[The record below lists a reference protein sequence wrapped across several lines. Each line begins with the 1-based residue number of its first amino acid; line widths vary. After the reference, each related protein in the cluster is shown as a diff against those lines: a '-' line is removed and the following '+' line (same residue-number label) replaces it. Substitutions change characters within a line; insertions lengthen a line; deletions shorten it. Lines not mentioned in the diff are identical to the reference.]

1 MNLYNQRTRSHPDL
15 RAESRAFAYMHNHQ
29 STTIRDT
36 RANIHRIRKEKSVG
50 RLNGITLVL
59 ALLLLFC
66 GTASAT
72 QLYVTETG
80 WWSAGG
86 AFNVDDTPIPAAVN
100 GADVGDTI
108 FVWNGSYTEN
118 V

>member
-1 MNLYNQRTRSHPDL
+1 M
-15 RAESRAFAYMHNHQ
+15 
-29 STTIRDT
+29 
-36 RANIHRIRKEKSVG
+36 G
-50 RLNGITLVL
+50 RLNGITLTL

-86 AFNVDDTPIPAAVN
+86 AFNVNDTPIQAAVN
-100 GADVGDTI
+100 GADVGDMI

-118 V
+118 VPVNKRLTLECEDADVVTVTARSINDPVFRVAANPGEYLRVYG